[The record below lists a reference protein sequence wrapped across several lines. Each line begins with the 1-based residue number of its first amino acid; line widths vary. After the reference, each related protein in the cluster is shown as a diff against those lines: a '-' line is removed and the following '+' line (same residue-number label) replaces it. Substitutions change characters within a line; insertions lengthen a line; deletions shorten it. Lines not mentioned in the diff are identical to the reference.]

1 MTKLDRAALA
11 YKLTQLKLGT
21 RYDKPCPAIRPV
33 LSAEERDLI
42 VVALRE
48 GILREQL
55 AENSWDDIWDDY
67 CAEVPE
73 NRRSPQGAMA
83 FAFDR
88 LTYVQGKT

>member
-1 MTKLDRAALA
+1 MTQPDRSALA

-21 RYDKPCPAIRPV
+21 RYGKPCPAIRPV

-42 VVALRE
+42 VVTLQEEIRRE
-48 GILREQL
+48 ILT
-55 AENSWDDIWDDY
+55 ENSWDDIWDDY